1 MLFLNEP
8 VLLLFVTFIWEQTFV
23 LAAAATTTTTT
34 TATTTTTT
42 TTTTTI
48 RAKLDSL

>member
-1 MLFLNEP
+1 MYPARKFVSLLFLNEP

-23 LAAAATTTTTT
+23 LAAA
-34 TATTTTTT
+34 TTTT